1 MSTGE
6 GRMDTETCVHFHGR
20 MDTETRVRFHGLC
33 KRGEAS
39 GGCGGGSGEAT
50 MDAGV
55 TSDEAVTNFSPE
67 RRAPSLQ
74 DCLWYK
80 EVTT

>member
-1 MSTGE
+1 MLTDEDALGMSTGE
-6 GRMDTETCVHFHGR
+6 GR

-74 DCLWYK
+74 DCLWDK
-80 EVTT
+80 KVTT